1 MLHPDRAQWQQAARG
16 FAQAGLG
23 LRSCAT
29 HAPAAYLASLGSSLS
44 ACKDIDSRFSAAA
57 VSSSPAVAA
66 AIVELNRQLPA
77 NQALTTQAALACKQ
91 RDLSER
97 LDTAGWEQQLA
108 QAGAAEAAVLRSE
121 AGVGARA
128 FLAAVPSGKTTMEP
142 AVFVQELRFRLGMP
156 DASEDTWCPKCDA
169 VLDKLSHHAAVC
181 VAGGERTLRH
191 NAVRDVVFDWAVR
204 AGLAPEKERA
214 GLLPPHASEDAS
226 SARRRPADVY
236 LPSWAGSPAALDF
249 AVTAPQRQ
257 ETLAQAGKE
266 AGAAAADY
274 ARHKEAHLGT
284 AAACA
289 AQGITFRPMV
299 VETTGHWE
307 RQASALLKQLAGA
320 VATRSGEDAAPVH
333 ASLLQELSVV
343 VRSFRARA
351 ALRRRCELPAA

>member
-1 MLHPDRAQWQQAARG
+1 MP
-16 FAQAGLG
+16 
-23 LRSCAT
+23 
-29 HAPAAYLASLGSSLS
+29 SLGE
-44 ACKDIDSRFSAAA
+44 I
-57 VSSSPAVAA
+57 
-66 AIVELNRQLPA
+66 
-77 NQALTTQAALACKQ
+77 
-91 RDLSER
+91 
-97 LDTAGWEQQLA
+97 
-108 QAGAAEAAVLRSE
+108 
-121 AGVGARA
+121 
-128 FLAAVPSGKTTMEP
+128 TMEP